1 MSDNSGCQSACGVVR
16 WFGCTLSPPE
26 GEKRLGIRELAK
38 HLNIS
43 IGTVSRA
50 LNGRGDVN
58 PETRRR
64 VLAAAAELGYSPNQ
78 SGRSLRQGATN
89 AIAFMLQTYSGA
101 ELYGEP
107 FFIGLFSGVQ
117 EVLARHGLDLIVLL
131 NTPDGDHEAQLR
143 RVVERRL
150 ADGILIPWTRRID
163 PRLDYLIQR
172 GFPFAALGRS
182 ESGGDHPWLDLDF
195 EQAADV
201 AVDRLAG
208 FGHRRIGLVNNGHD
222 LMHGHI
228 LLAGYRR
235 ALARHG
241 IDFDQTLVRTEEM
254 TEAGG
259 YRLAEALLRDG
270 PLPTALLVGSE
281 RVAVGIYRRLNEAG
295 IRPGRDIAIIGG
307 MIDSPASRFLSPAL
321 TCFRLSLHD
330 LGVRLAEALLA
341 TMPDHAEAYGGGVVQ
356 ALWPLELVPRES
368 DRVILGG

>member
-1 MSDNSGCQSACGVVR
+1 
-16 WFGCTLSPPE
+16 
-26 GEKRLGIRELAK
+26 LGIRELAK

-64 VLAAAAELGYSPNQ
+64 VLEAAAELGYSPNQ
-78 SGRSLRQGATN
+78 SGRSLRQGSTN

-101 ELYGEP
+101 EMYGEP
-107 FFIGLFSGVQ
+107 FFMGLFSGVQ
-117 EVLARHGLDLIVLL
+117 QALGRHGLDLIVLL

-150 ADGILIPWTRRID
+150 ADGILLPWTRRVD
-163 PRLDYLIQR
+163 PRLDFLLDR
-172 GFPFAALGRS
+172 RFPFAALGRS
-182 ESGGDHPWLDLDF
+182 LSGGEHPWIDLHF

-201 AVDRLAG
+201 AVDRFVG
-208 FGHRRIGLVNNGHD
+208 FGHRRIGLANNGHD
-222 LMHGHI
+222 LMHAHI
-228 LLAGYRR
+228 LLDGYRR

-241 IDFDQTLVRTEEM
+241 IGFDETLVRTEEM

-259 YRLAEALLRDG
+259 YRLASGLLDQG
-270 PLPTALLVGSE
+270 PLPTALLVANE
-281 RVAVGIYRRLNEAG
+281 RMAVGVYRRLNEAG
-295 IRPGRDIAIIGG
+295 VRPGRDIAIIGG

-330 LGVRLAEALLA
+330 LGVKLAEALLA
-341 TMPDHAEAYGGGVVQ
+341 TMPGHAESYGGLVQ
-356 ALWPLELVPRES
+356 DLWPLELVPRES
-368 DRVILGG
+368 DRVLLGG